1 MRDKF
6 VPSKKQQW
14 EQKYYLNINVILCV
28 PTVPTEK

>member
-1 MRDKF
+1 MQGKF

-14 EQKYYLNINVILCV
+14 EQKYSLNIKVVPCV